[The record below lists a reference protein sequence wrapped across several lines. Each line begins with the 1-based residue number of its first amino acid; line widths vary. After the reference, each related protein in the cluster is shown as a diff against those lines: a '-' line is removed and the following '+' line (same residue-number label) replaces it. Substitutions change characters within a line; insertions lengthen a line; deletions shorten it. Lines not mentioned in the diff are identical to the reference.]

1 MQGESV
7 EIKGQN
13 LFHMEEMGV
22 FRIQI
27 AMDMIRALLKTNI
40 KMLL

>member
-1 MQGESV
+1 MEGESV
-7 EIKGQN
+7 EIKVQS